1 MDLTTARQIAA
12 RIWCDQDYSHV
23 VMDVDLA
30 EKIAIMLMNNVNSA
44 PLDDTQLNVR
54 KEKIFGLLTEFRY
67 KDIEEEG

>member
-1 MDLTTARQIAA
+1 MDLLTARQIAA

-30 EKIAIMLMNNVNSA
+30 EEIAIMLMNNVNSA

-54 KEKIFGLLTEFRY
+54 KD